1 LTVGPNSSM
10 PSSTGTTPGHMLTP
24 SLAGSLSN
32 MSISDKG
39 MSASSSANVS
49 FCEELYSSIG
59 SWKVSM
65 DIYVSYN
72 I

>member
-1 LTVGPNSSM
+1 MTVGPNSSM
-10 PSSTGTTPGHMLTP
+10 PSSTGTTPGNMLTP

-49 FCEELYSSIG
+49 FCQKKSTCIFFNRFMKDQSGY
-59 SWKVSM
+59 
-65 DIYVSYN
+65 
-72 I
+72 